1 MNGVSNML
9 EIVSKNNNLY
19 NVLDTDDGVVES
31 CSFLDIISAIQSGVD
46 IKGVSLVSDEYIFEI
61 DGLKAHKVM
70 KGYKFRLYP
79 NKEQQT
85 YFQKCFGCCRFLW
98 NHMLADKIAYY
109 DEYKE
114 SFDTQP
120 PVYKTDFPFLKEVDS
135 LALTSE
141 YRDLNTAFKNF
152 FRDTNVGYPKF
163 KKKHDNHKSYTTYNQ
178 KGSISIVDKYVKL
191 PKIGYVKMKQSQS
204 VLGSIKNAT
213 ISQVPSGKYYISF
226 NVEIW
231 VQTLPRTDKELGLD
245 LGIKELLITSDKE
258 HFENPKTLYKYEKQ
272 LAKLQRQLAHKKKF
286 SNNWYK
292 QKHKIALLHEKIT
305 NIRKDNLH
313 KISHKLVT
321 ENQLIASEDL
331 KISNMIKNRH
341 LAKSIADVS
350 WYELTRQLDY
360 KSVWYGRLYVKV
372 DTYYPSSQ
380 TCNCCGFKN
389 PITKDLTVRDWT
401 CPQCGTYH
409 DRDENAAD
417 NILAEGKRI
426 VEVRSITSN
435 SDEFRIA
442 S

>member
-1 MNGVSNML
+1 ML
-9 EIVSKNNNLY
+9 EIVSKTNNLY
-19 NVLDTDDGVVES
+19 DVLDTDDGVIES
-31 CSFLDIISAIQSGVD
+31 CSFLDIISFCESGVT
-46 IKGVSLVSDEYIFEI
+46 IKGISLVNDSYVFEI
-61 DGLKAHKVM
+61 DSLCCRKAM

-98 NHMLADKIAYY
+98 NNMLADKIAYY
-109 DEYKE
+109 EEFQE
-114 SFDTQP
+114 SLDTQP
-120 PVYKTDFPFLKEVDS
+120 PAYKSEYPFLKEVDS

-152 FRDTNVGYPKF
+152 FRDTKVGYPKF
-163 KKKHDNHKSYTTYNQ
+163 KKKRDNHKSYTTYNQ
-178 KGSISIVDKYVKL
+178 KGSVAIVGKYVKL
-191 PKIGYVKMKQSQS
+191 PKIGYVKMRQSQP

-226 NVEIW
+226 NIEIW
-231 VQTLPRTDKELGLD
+231 VQELPKTEKEIGLD

-258 HFENPKTLYKYEKQ
+258 HFGNPKTLYKYEKQ

-292 QKHKIALLHEKIT
+292 QKHKIALLHEKIV

-313 KISHKLVT
+313 KISHKLVQ
-321 ENQLIASEDL
+321 ENQLIVSEDL

-350 WYELTRQLDY
+350 WYELTRQISY
-360 KSVWYGRLYVKV
+360 KSAWYGRKYVKIN
-372 DTYYPSSQ
+372 TYYPSSQ
-380 TCNCCGFKN
+380 TCNCCGYKYTA
-389 PITKDLTVRDWT
+389 TKDLSVRYWT
-401 CPQCGTYH
+401 CPSCGTYH

-417 NILAEGKRI
+417 NILAEGKRMVVSQNI
-426 VEVRSITSN
+426 ISN
-435 SDEFRIA
+435 SDEFQIV

>member
-1 MNGVSNML
+1 ML
-9 EIVSKNNNLY
+9 EIVSKTNNLY
-19 NVLDTDDGVVES
+19 DVLDTDDGLIES
-31 CSFLDIISAIQSGVD
+31 CSFLDIISFCESGVT
-46 IKGVSLVSDEYIFEI
+46 IKGVSLVNDSYVFEI
-61 DGLKAHKVM
+61 DSLCCRKAM
-70 KGYKFRLYP
+70 KGYNFRLYP

-98 NHMLADKIAYY
+98 NIMLADKIAYY
-109 DEYKE
+109 EEFQE
-114 SFDTQP
+114 SLDTQP
-120 PVYKTDFPFLKEVDS
+120 PAYKSEYPFLKEVDS

-152 FRDTNVGYPKF
+152 FRDTKVGYPKF
-163 KKKHDNHKSYTTYNQ
+163 KKKRDNHKSYTTYNQ
-178 KGSISIVDKYVKL
+178 KGSVAIVGKYVKL
-191 PKIGYVKMKQSQS
+191 PKIGYVKMRQSQP

-231 VQTLPRTDKELGLD
+231 VQELSKTEKEIGLD

-313 KISHKLVT
+313 KISHKLVM
-321 ENQLIASEDL
+321 ENQLISSENL
-331 KISNMIKNRH
+331 KISNMIKNHH
-341 LAKSIADVS
+341 LAKSIADAS

-360 KSVWYGRLYVKV
+360 KSVWYGRLYVKIG
-372 DTYYPSSQ
+372 TYYPSSQ

-409 DRDENAAD
+409 DRDENAAN

-426 VEVRSITSN
+426 VELRKTNRN
-435 SDEFRIA
+435 SDEFHIA

>member
-1 MNGVSNML
+1 ML
-9 EIVSKNNNLY
+9 EIVSKTNNLY
-19 NVLDTDDGVVES
+19 DVLDTDDGVIES
-31 CSFLDIISAIQSGVD
+31 CSFLDIISAMQSGVD
-46 IKGVSLVSDEYIFEI
+46 IKGVSFVNDEYVFEA
-61 DGLKAHKVM
+61 DGLKAHRVM

-98 NHMLADKIAYY
+98 NNMLADKIAYY
-109 DEYKE
+109 EEFQE
-114 SFDTQP
+114 SLDTQP
-120 PVYKTDFPFLKEVDS
+120 PAYKSEYPFLKEVDS

-152 FRDTNVGYPKF
+152 FRDTKVGYPKF
-163 KKKHDNHKSYTTYNQ
+163 KKKRDNHKSYTTYNQ
-178 KGSISIVDKYVKL
+178 KGSVAIVGKYVKL
-191 PKIGYVKMKQSQS
+191 PKIGYVKMRQSQP

-226 NVEIW
+226 NIEIW
-231 VQTLPRTDKELGLD
+231 VQELPKTEKEIGLD

-292 QKHKIALLHEKIT
+292 QKHKIALLHEKIV

-313 KISHKLVT
+313 KISHKLVQ
-321 ENQLIASEDL
+321 ENQLIVSEDL
-331 KISNMIKNRH
+331 KISNMVKNHH

-350 WYELTRQLDY
+350 WYELTRQISY
-360 KSVWYGRLYVKV
+360 KSDWHGRMYVKIN
-372 DTYYPSSQ
+372 TYYPSSQ
-380 TCNCCGFKN
+380 TCNCCGYKYTA
-389 PITKDLTVRDWT
+389 TKDLSVRYWT
-401 CPQCGTYH
+401 CPNCGTYH

-426 VEVRSITSN
+426 VASLNTISN
-435 SDEFRIA
+435 SVEFV

>member
-1 MNGVSNML
+1 ML
-9 EIVSKNNNLY
+9 EIVSKTNNLY
-19 NVLDTDDGVVES
+19 DVLDTDYGVIES
-31 CSFLDIISAIQSGVD
+31 CSFLDIISFCESGVT
-46 IKGVSLVSDEYIFEI
+46 IKGVSLVNDSYVFEI
-61 DGLKAHKVM
+61 DSLCCRKAM

-98 NHMLADKIAYY
+98 NNMLADKIAYY
-109 DEYKE
+109 EEFQE
-114 SFDTQP
+114 SLDTQP
-120 PVYKTDFPFLKEVDS
+120 PAYKSKYPFLKEVDS

-152 FRDTNVGYPKF
+152 FRDTKVGYPKF
-163 KKKHDNHKSYTTYNQ
+163 KKKRDNHKSYTTYNQ
-178 KGSISIVDKYVKL
+178 KGSVAIVGKYVKL
-191 PKIGYVKMKQSQS
+191 PKIGYVKMRQSQP

-226 NVEIW
+226 NIEIW
-231 VQTLPRTDKELGLD
+231 VQELPKTEKEIGLD

-292 QKHKIALLHEKIT
+292 QKHKIALLHEKIV

-313 KISHKLVT
+313 KISHKLVQ
-321 ENQLIASEDL
+321 ENQLIVSEDL

-350 WYELTRQLDY
+350 WYELTRQISY
-360 KSVWYGRLYVKV
+360 KSAWYGRKYVKIN
-372 DTYYPSSQ
+372 TYYPSSQ
-380 TCNCCGFKN
+380 TCNCCGYKYTA
-389 PITKDLTVRDWT
+389 TKDLSVRYWT
-401 CPQCGTYH
+401 CPNCGTYH

-417 NILAEGKRI
+417 NILAEGKRMVVSQNI
-426 VEVRSITSN
+426 ISN
-435 SDEFRIA
+435 SDDFQIV

>member
-1 MNGVSNML
+1 ML
-9 EIVSKNNNLY
+9 EIVSKTNNLY
-19 NVLDTDDGVVES
+19 DVLDTDDGVIES
-31 CSFLDIISAIQSGVD
+31 CSFLDIISAMQSGVD
-46 IKGVSLVSDEYIFEI
+46 IKGVSFVNDEYVFEV
-61 DGLKAHKVM
+61 DGLKVHRVM

-114 SFDTQP
+114 SLDTQP
-120 PVYKTDFPFLKEVDS
+120 PTYKSDFLFLKEVDS

-141 YRDLNTAFKNF
+141 YRNLNTAFKNF
-152 FRDTNVGYPKF
+152 FRDTSVGYPKF
-163 KKKHDNHKSYTTYNQ
+163 KKKHDNYKSYTTYNQ
-178 KGSISIVDKYVKL
+178 KGSVSIVDKYVKL
-191 PKIGYVKMKQSQS
+191 PKIGYVKMKQSQP
-204 VLGSIKNAT
+204 VLGSIKNA
-213 ISQVPSGKYYISF
+213 IVSQVPSGKYYISF

-231 VQTLPRTDKELGLD
+231 MQTLPYTDKELGLD

-258 HFENPKTLYKYEKQ
+258 HFYNPKTLYKYEKQ

-292 QKHKIALLHEKIT
+292 QKHRIALLHEKIT

-313 KISHKLVT
+313 KISHKLVM
-321 ENQLIASEDL
+321 ENQLIASENL
-331 KISNMIKNRH
+331 KISNMIKNHH
-341 LAKSIADVS
+341 LAKSIADAS

-360 KSVWYGRLYVKV
+360 KSVWYGRLYVRI

-389 PITKDLTVRDWT
+389 PITKDLTVRGWT

-426 VEVRSITSN
+426 VELQKINSN
-435 SDEFRIA
+435 SDEFQIA

>member
-1 MNGVSNML
+1 ML

-19 NVLDTDDGVVES
+19 NTLDTDDGVVEP
-31 CSFLDIISAIQSGVD
+31 CLFLDVISVMQSGVD
-46 IKGVSLVSDEYIFEI
+46 IKGVSLINDEYIFEI
-61 DGLKAHKVM
+61 DGLKAHKVI

-109 DEYKE
+109 DKYKE
-114 SFDTQP
+114 SLDTQP
-120 PVYKTDFPFLKEVDS
+120 PVYKADFPFLKEVDS

-152 FRDTNVGYPKF
+152 FRDTSVGYPKF

-178 KGSISIVDKYVKL
+178 KGSVSIVDKHVKL

-204 VLGSIKNAT
+204 VLGPIKNAT
-213 ISQVPSGKYYISF
+213 ISQVPSGKYHISF

-231 VQTLPRTDKELGLD
+231 VQTLPCTDKELGLD

-313 KISHKLVT
+313 KISHKLIM
-321 ENQLIASEDL
+321 ENQLIASENL
-331 KISNMIKNRH
+331 KISNMIKNHH
-341 LAKSIADVS
+341 LAKSIADAS

-360 KSVWYGRLYVKV
+360 KSDWYGRMYVKIG
-372 DTYYPSSQ
+372 TYYPSSQ
-380 TCNCCGFKN
+380 ICNCCGFKN
-389 PITKDLTVRDWT
+389 PITKDLTVRKWM
-401 CPQCGTYH
+401 CPQCGTIH

-426 VEVRSITSN
+426 AEARNITSN
-435 SDEFRIA
+435 SDEFQIA

>member
-1 MNGVSNML
+1 MF
-9 EIVSKNNNLY
+9 EIVSKTNNLY
-19 NVLDTDDGVVES
+19 DVLDTDDGVIES
-31 CSFLDIISAIQSGVD
+31 CSFLDIISFCESGAE
-46 IKGVSLVSDEYIFEI
+46 IKGVSFKNDSYVFEI
-61 DGLKAHKVM
+61 DGLCCHKVM

-79 NKEQQT
+79 NKEQQI

-114 SFDTQP
+114 SLDTQP
-120 PVYKTDFPFLKEVDS
+120 PTYKSDFPFLKEVDS

-141 YRDLNTAFKNF
+141 YRNLNTAFKNF
-152 FRDTNVGYPKF
+152 FRDTSIGYPKF

-178 KGSISIVDKYVKL
+178 KGSVSIVDKYVKL
-191 PKIGYVKMKQSQS
+191 PKIGYVKMKQSQP

-213 ISQVPSGKYYISF
+213 VSQVPSGKYYISF

-231 VQTLPRTDKELGLD
+231 MQTLPYTDKELGLD

-292 QKHKIALLHEKIT
+292 QKHRIALLHEKIT

-313 KISHKLVT
+313 KISHKLVM
-321 ENQLIASEDL
+321 ENQLIASENL
-331 KISNMIKNRH
+331 KISNMIKNHH
-341 LAKSIADVS
+341 LAKSIADAS

-360 KSVWYGRLYVKV
+360 KSVWYGRLYVKI

-389 PITKDLTVRDWT
+389 PITKDLTVRGWT

-426 VEVRSITSN
+426 VEARKTTSS
-435 SDEFRIA
+435 SDEFQIA

>member
-1 MNGVSNML
+1 ML
-9 EIVSKNNNLY
+9 EIISKNNNLY
-19 NVLDTDDGVVES
+19 NVLDVNDGVVES
-31 CSFLDIISAIQSGVD
+31 YSFLDIISAMQSGVD
-46 IKGVSLVSDEYIFEI
+46 IKGVSFVSNEYIFEV
-61 DGLKAHKVM
+61 DGLKAHRVM

-85 YFQKCFGCCRFLW
+85 YFQKCFGCCRLLW

-109 DEYKE
+109 DEYKK
-114 SFDTQP
+114 SLDTQP
-120 PVYKTDFPFLKEVDS
+120 PTYKSDFPFLKEVDS

-152 FRDTNVGYPKF
+152 FRDTSVGYPKF

-178 KGSISIVDKYVKL
+178 KGSVSIADKYVKL
-191 PKIGYVKMKQSQS
+191 PKIGYVKMKQSQP

-231 VQTLPRTDKELGLD
+231 VQTLPQID
-245 LGIKELLITSDKE
+245 KELLITSDKE

-292 QKHKIALLHEKIT
+292 QKHKIALLHEKII

-313 KISHKLVT
+313 KISHKLIM
-321 ENQLIASEDL
+321 ENQLIASENL
-331 KISNMIKNRH
+331 KISNMIKNHH
-341 LAKSIADVS
+341 LAKSIADAS

-360 KSVWYGRLYVKV
+360 KSVWYGRLYIKIG
-372 DTYYPSSQ
+372 TYYPSSQ

-417 NILAEGKRI
+417 NILTEGKRL
-426 VEVRSITSN
+426 VKLNKITGN
-435 SDEFRIA
+435 FDDFQIA

>member
-1 MNGVSNML
+1 MF
-9 EIVSKNNNLY
+9 EIVSKTNNLY
-19 NVLDTDDGVVES
+19 DVLDTDDGVIES
-31 CSFLDIISAIQSGVD
+31 CSFLDIISFCESGVE
-46 IKGVSLVSDEYIFEI
+46 IKGVSFKNDSYVFEI
-61 DGLKAHKVM
+61 DGLCCHKVM

-79 NKEQQT
+79 NKEQQI

-109 DEYKE
+109 EEFQE
-114 SFDTQP
+114 SLDTQP
-120 PVYKTDFPFLKEVDS
+120 PAYKSEYPFLKDVDS

-152 FRDTNVGYPKF
+152 FRDTKVGYPKF
-163 KKKHDNHKSYTTYNQ
+163 KKKHDNHKSYTTYSQ
-178 KGSISIVDKYVKL
+178 KGSVAIVDKYVKL
-191 PKIGYVKMKQSQS
+191 PKIGYVKMKQSQP

-213 ISQVPSGKYYISF
+213 VSQAPSGKYYISF

-231 VQTLPRTDKELGLD
+231 ERELPKTEKEIGLD
-245 LGIKELLITSDKE
+245 LGIKELLITSDKK

-272 LAKLQRQLAHKKKF
+272 LAKLQRQLTHKKKF

-292 QKHKIALLHEKIT
+292 QKHKIALLHEKIV

-313 KISHKLVT
+313 KISHKLVQ
-321 ENQLIASEDL
+321 ENQLIVSEDL
-331 KISNMIKNRH
+331 KISNMIKNHH
-341 LAKSIADVS
+341 LAKSIADAS
-350 WYELTRQLDY
+350 WYEITRQLSY
-360 KSVWYGRLYVKV
+360 KSDWYSRLYVKIN
-372 DTYYPSSQ
+372 TYYPSSQ

-389 PITKDLTVRDWT
+389 SITKDLAVRDWT

-426 VEVRSITSN
+426 VELQKINSN
-435 SDEFRIA
+435 SDEFQIA

>member
-1 MNGVSNML
+1 MF
-9 EIVSKNNNLY
+9 EIVSKTNNLY
-19 NVLDTDDGVVES
+19 DVLDTDDGVIES
-31 CSFLDIISAIQSGVD
+31 CSFLDIISFCESGGT
-46 IKGVSLVSDEYIFEI
+46 IKGVSLVNDSYVFEI
-61 DGLKAHKVM
+61 DNLCCRKAM

-98 NHMLADKIAYY
+98 NNMLADKIAYY
-109 DEYKE
+109 EEFQE
-114 SFDTQP
+114 SLDTQP
-120 PVYKTDFPFLKEVDS
+120 PAYKSEYPFLKEVDS

-141 YRDLNTAFKNF
+141 YHDLNTAFKNF
-152 FRDTNVGYPKF
+152 FRDTSVGFPKF

-178 KGSISIVDKYVKL
+178 KDSVAIVGKYVKL
-191 PKIGYVKMKQSQS
+191 PKIGYVKMRQSQP

-231 VQTLPRTDKELGLD
+231 MQELPKIEKEIGLD

-258 HFENPKTLYKYEKQ
+258 HFENPKTFYKYEKQ
-272 LAKLQRQLAHKKKF
+272 LTKLQRQLAHKKKF

-313 KISHKLVT
+313 KISYKLIQ
-321 ENQLIASEDL
+321 ENQLIVSEDL
-331 KISNMIKNRH
+331 KISNMIKNHH

-350 WYELTRQLDY
+350 WYELTRQLKY
-360 KSVWYGRLYVKV
+360 KSDWYGRKYIKIN
-372 DTYYPSSQ
+372 TYYPSSQ
-380 TCNCCGFKN
+380 ICNCCGYKN
-389 PITKDLTVRDWT
+389 TAAKDLSVRYWT
-401 CPQCGTYH
+401 CPNCGTYH

-417 NILAEGKRI
+417 NILAEGKRMVVSQNI
-426 VEVRSITSN
+426 ISN
-435 SDEFRIA
+435 SDEFQIA
-442 S
+442 SKNIKQ

>member
-1 MNGVSNML
+1 MF
-9 EIVSKNNNLY
+9 EIVSKTNNLY
-19 NVLDTDDGVVES
+19 DVLDTNDDVIES
-31 CSFLDIISAIQSGVD
+31 CSFLDIISFCESGIE
-46 IKGVSLVSDEYIFEI
+46 IKGVSFVDDSYIFEI
-61 DGLKAHKVM
+61 DGLRCHKVM

-79 NKEQQT
+79 NKEQQI

-109 DEYKE
+109 EEFQE
-114 SFDTQP
+114 SLDTHP
-120 PVYKTDFPFLKEVDS
+120 SVYKSEYPFLKEVDS

-152 FRDTNVGYPKF
+152 FRDTKVGYPKF

-178 KGSISIVDKYVKL
+178 KGSVAIVDKYVKL
-191 PKIGYVKMKQSQS
+191 PKIGYVKMKLSQL

-213 ISQVPSGKYYISF
+213 VSQVPSGKYYISF

-231 VQTLPRTDKELGLD
+231 IQTLPRTDKELGLD

-292 QKHKIALLHEKIT
+292 QKHKIALLHEKIS

-313 KISHKLVT
+313 KISHKLVM
-321 ENQLIASEDL
+321 ENQLIASENL
-331 KISNMIKNRH
+331 KISNMIKNHH
-341 LAKSIADVS
+341 LAKSIADAS

-360 KSVWYGRLYVKV
+360 KSVWYGRLYVKIG
-372 DTYYPSSQ
+372 TYYPSSQ
-380 TCNCCGFKN
+380 TCNCCGFKS

-426 VEVRSITSN
+426 VELQKINSN
-435 SDEFRIA
+435 SDEFQIA

>member
-1 MNGVSNML
+1 MF
-9 EIVSKNNNLY
+9 EIVSKTNELY
-19 NVLDTDDGVVES
+19 DVLDTEDGVIES
-31 CSFLDIISAIQSGVD
+31 CSFLDIINYYESGVV
-46 IKGVSLVSDEYIFEI
+46 IKGVHKTDSYYVFEI
-61 DGLKAHKVM
+61 DNLKVHKVM

-114 SFDTQP
+114 SLDTQP
-120 PVYKTDFPFLKEVDS
+120 PTYKSDFPFLKEVDS

-141 YRDLNTAFKNF
+141 YRNLNTAFKNF
-152 FRDTNVGYPKF
+152 FRDTSVGYPKF

-178 KGSISIVDKYVKL
+178 KGSISIVGKYVKL
-191 PKIGYVKMKQSQS
+191 PKIGYVKMKQSQP

-213 ISQVPSGKYYISF
+213 VSQVPSGKYYISF

-231 VQTLPRTDKELGLD
+231 VQTLPHTDKELGLD

-272 LAKLQRQLAHKKKF
+272 LARLQRQLAHKKKF

-305 NIRKDNLH
+305 NIRKDNLN
-313 KISHKLVT
+313 KISHKLVM
-321 ENQLIASEDL
+321 ENQLIASENL
-331 KISNMIKNRH
+331 KISNMIKNHH
-341 LAKSIADVS
+341 LAKSIADAS

-360 KSVWYGRLYVKV
+360 KSVWYGRLYVKIG
-372 DTYYPSSQ
+372 TYYPSSQ

-389 PITKDLTVRDWT
+389 PITKDLTVRGWT

-426 VEVRSITSN
+426 VELMKTISN
-435 SDEFRIA
+435 SDEFQIA